1 MCNITRLSILLFLSL
16 FVISSVM
23 AKTVEVATQRQFD
36 DAMLNVVSG
45 DTILWLSGT
54 YRNIKL
60 EITKNNLM
68 VKAKVAGATIFSG
81 SSWAYIKGSNVTF
94 EGFQFL
100 NGDIGSANVINV
112 SGTGN
117 YISEVNISG
126 YISHKYL
133 VIRKE
138 SQYTTVKYCNFEN
151 RINLADKNILSILVN
166 EQQPGFHRIQYC
178 SFKNFGGKGGDMGM
192 EPVRVGTSAQSQF
205 DSKSIVEYC
214 YFTKCSG
221 DGEIISNKSGK
232 NIFRYNTFI
241 NNPLAE
247 LVLRHGSGSYVY
259 GNFFLNGKGGIRIK
273 EGGDHYVFNNYFS
286 GLSDRSIILQCD
298 KLDPLRDIY
307 IMHNTFVGTG
317 RVKLGGSGIAHPK
330 RVTIANNL
338 FDAPIKTVASNPTG
352 NETWIGNMYT
362 GSLGMS
368 KQKGLQKVSSQ
379 LKKNTYSF
387 YEIKKNSLAINSSE
401 KGCPKLPVYK
411 GLDPDYSLS
420 YDILEQ
426 NRPVGANQKDVGCQE
441 FNADSVLKPFAT
453 HRNTG
458 PVYLIDASNSKYTY
472 ESY

>member
-317 RVKLGGSGIAHPK
+317 RVKLGGSGIALY
-330 RVTIANNL
+330 RL
-338 FDAPIKTVASNPTG
+338 FG
-352 NETWIGNMYT
+352 
-362 GSLGMS
+362 
-368 KQKGLQKVSSQ
+368 
-379 LKKNTYSF
+379 
-387 YEIKKNSLAINSSE
+387 
-401 KGCPKLPVYK
+401 
-411 GLDPDYSLS
+411 
-420 YDILEQ
+420 
-426 NRPVGANQKDVGCQE
+426 DV
-441 FNADSVLKPFAT
+441 
-453 HRNTG
+453 
-458 PVYLIDASNSKYTY
+458 
-472 ESY
+472 